1 MSDYR
6 FDQDG
11 RRVSDTDIIR
21 DFLELDEP
29 LRLAI
34 ALIIHR
40 TKQLRDANWPLSSHD
55 GGGKS
60 GKPSSRAP
68 GREQCAGEMKWLL
81 KRLPETAQA
90 IDNQWSRVTTRER
103 NKYGITSMGGV
114 DITIPAASGPSVNRR
129 KDGTFTSPARILVVE
144 QCGAEVTD

>member
-29 LRLAI
+29 LKPAI

-40 TKQLRDANWPLSSHD
+40 TKQLRVANWPLPSHD

-68 GREQCAGEMKWLL
+68 GREQCAGEIKWLL
-81 KRLPETAQA
+81 EKLPNLAHD
-90 IDNQWSRVTTRER
+90 IDNKWARVTSRQRHEH
-103 NKYGITSMGGV
+103 GITSMGGV
-114 DITIPAASGPSVNRR
+114 DITIPTSTGPSVNRR
-129 KDGTFTSPARILVVE
+129 KDGTFASPARILVVAKE
-144 QCGAEVTD
+144 E

>member
-1 MSDYR
+1 MSDYQ

-21 DFLELDEP
+21 DFIELDEP
-29 LRLAI
+29 LKLAI

-40 TKQLRDANWPLSSHD
+40 TKQLLDANWPLSSRD

-68 GREQCAGEMKWLL
+68 GREQCPGEIEWLL
-81 KRLPETAQA
+81 ERLPKLAHD
-90 IDNQWSRVTTRER
+90 IDNRWARVASRVRPTH
-103 NKYGITSMGGV
+103 GITHMGGH
-114 DITIPAASGPSVNRR
+114 DIRIPATNGLSVKKRGPYERR
-129 KDGTFTSPARILVVE
+129 D
-144 QCGAEVTD
+144 